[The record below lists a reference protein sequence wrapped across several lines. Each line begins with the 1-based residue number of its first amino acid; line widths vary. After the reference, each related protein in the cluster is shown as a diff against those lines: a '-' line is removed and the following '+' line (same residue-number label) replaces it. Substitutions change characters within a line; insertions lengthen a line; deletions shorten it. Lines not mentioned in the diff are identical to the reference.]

1 MQSPEPE
8 LKALM
13 LASLG
18 GDAAAHRAL
27 LDRLS
32 RHLRGYYRRHLVRSG
47 RSAEEA
53 EDLVQEALLAIHLKR
68 HTFDVE
74 TLLTPWVHAVARYK
88 LVDYLRRNRI
98 SPLIVPIDDHRD
110 LVATD
115 EEASIES
122 THDLGRLL
130 GKLPEKTRRTIEA
143 VKLEGKTVAETAARY
158 QMSESNVKITIHR
171 GLKALAALI
180 GRETCA

>member
-1 MQSPEPE
+1 MKSPELE

-32 RHLRGYYRRHLVRSG
+32 RHLRGYYKRHLVRSG

-74 TLLTPWVHAVARYK
+74 SLFTPWVHAVARYK
-88 LVDYLRRNRI
+88 LIDHMRRNRI
-98 SPLIVPIDDHRD
+98 SRTSVPIDDHRD
-110 LVATD
+110 LLATD
-115 EEASIES
+115 DETAIES
-122 THDLGRLL
+122 THDLERLL
-130 GKLPEKTRRTIEA
+130 ARLPEKTRQTIEA
-143 VKLEGKTVAETAARY
+143 VKLEGKSVAETAARY
-158 QMSESNVKITIHR
+158 HMSESNVKITIHR

-180 GRETCA
+180 GRQTGA